1 MVDSGSVLTME
12 LTRFLTCWMWDEKK
26 EVKDDF
32 RYFFVGET
40 AGMDLYTEGADR
52 ASSVLF

>member
-32 RYFFVGET
+32 RYFFIGAT